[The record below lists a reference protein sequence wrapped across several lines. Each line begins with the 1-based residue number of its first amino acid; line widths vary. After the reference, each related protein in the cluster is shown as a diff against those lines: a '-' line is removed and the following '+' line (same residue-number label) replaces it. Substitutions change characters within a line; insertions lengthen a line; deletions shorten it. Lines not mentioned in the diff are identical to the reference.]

1 MNYVRR
7 HWKVSKGGNPNFTIF
22 AKLKDEVFVGLMIN
36 VRNVWTNIQKIDFNI
51 VFEKLNKFLVYAS
64 YQLKIMVYQVEIFL
78 CLSLFSGGK

>member
-36 VRNVWTNIQKIDFNI
+36 VRNVWTNIQKLISI
-51 VFEKLNKFLVYAS
+51 LFL
-64 YQLKIMVYQVEIFL
+64 KN
-78 CLSLFSGGK
+78 